1 MNIGKRD
8 IKVFALGLL
17 TAIVID
23 FVWNWNQNMQ
33 DMKDAYNEGYNDARI
48 ESDN

>member
-1 MNIGKRD
+1 MNIRKRD
-8 IKVFALGLL
+8 IKFFVFGLL

-23 FVWNWNQNMQ
+23 VVWNWNQSIQ
-33 DMKDAYNEGYNDARI
+33 DFMRGFNDGPNNAKI